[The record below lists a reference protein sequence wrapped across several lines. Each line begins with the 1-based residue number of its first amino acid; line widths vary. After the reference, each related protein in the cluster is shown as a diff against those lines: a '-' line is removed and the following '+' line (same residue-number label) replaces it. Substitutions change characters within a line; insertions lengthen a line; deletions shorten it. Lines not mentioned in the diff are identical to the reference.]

1 MAAVLELADL
11 PRSTFYYQL
20 QAQDK
25 PDKHAA
31 LKQMIQRVYH
41 EEKGLYGYRR
51 VAIVIRNGGTL
62 VNKKVVERLMIELDL
77 RSLVRPK
84 KYRSYKGVVG
94 TIAP

>member
-20 QAQDK
+20 QAQAK

-51 VAIVIRNGGTL
+51 VAT
-62 VNKKVVERLMIELDL
+62 
-77 RSLVRPK
+77 
-84 KYRSYKGVVG
+84 
-94 TIAP
+94 

>member
-1 MAAVLELADL
+1 EEAGAKAAQKTLIVSALKDRFPLAAVLELADL

-20 QAQDK
+20 QAQAK

-62 VNKKVVERLMIELDL
+62 VN
-77 RSLVRPK
+77 
-84 KYRSYKGVVG
+84 
-94 TIAP
+94 

>member
-1 MAAVLELADL
+1 
-11 PRSTFYYQL
+11 
-20 QAQDK
+20 
-25 PDKHAA
+25 
-31 LKQMIQRVYH
+31 H

-94 TIAP
+94 TIAPNLLERNFIAQRPNQKWVTDVTE

>member
-1 MAAVLELADL
+1 MAAHGERLPKKAGRVEEAGAKAAQKTLIVSALKDRFPLAAVLELADL

-20 QAQDK
+20 QAQAK

-51 VAIVIRNGGTL
+51 VAT
-62 VNKKVVERLMIELDL
+62 
-77 RSLVRPK
+77 
-84 KYRSYKGVVG
+84 
-94 TIAP
+94 